1 MLTKRKFLKLG
12 AAAGLTIGLPSIVRA
27 QTIATLALG
36 TAKLH
41 VINDGFMQLPM
52 GLVFGNVPQE
62 ERQALLT
69 QNGLA
74 LDAVSPPCNVT
85 VLETDAGL
93 IVFDVGGGTN
103 FLSTLGG
110 FFDAFLEAGFD
121 PERVTD
127 VVFTHAHPDHLWGI
141 IDDFDEVIFPEA
153 RMHIARTEFDFWMD
167 VDTISKM
174 SPERQSFAV
183 GAKNRLGELADKF
196 SFFEFG
202 DEILD
207 GIEVVDTSGHTIGH
221 SSFVVRGG
229 DQPTMILGDALTH
242 PIISFEKPDWPTG
255 SDHDMEQGV
264 ATRAKL
270 LDRLSHDQMRV
281 IGYHITN
288 NGVGHVE
295 KSGAAY
301 RFVGAD

>member
-1 MLTKRKFLKLG
+1 MLTKREFLKLFT
-12 AAAGLTIGLPSIVRA
+12 AAGLAIGLPSIVRA
-27 QTIATLALG
+27 QTAATLSLG
-36 TAKLH
+36 NAKLH

-52 GLVFGNVPQE
+52 GFVYGSAPQA
-62 ERQALLT
+62 ERDALLI

-85 VLETDAGL
+85 VLETDEGL

-103 FLSTLGG
+103 FLSSLGG
-110 FFDAFLEAGFD
+110 FFDAFIEAGFD

-153 RMHIARTEFDFWMD
+153 KMHIARSEFDFWMD
-167 VDTISKM
+167 KNTISKM
-174 SPERQSFAV
+174 NPERQSFAV
-183 GAKNRLGELADKF
+183 GAKNRLGELADRF

-202 DEILD
+202 DEILG
-207 GIEVVDTSGHTIGH
+207 GIEAVDTSGHTIGH
-221 SSFVVRGG
+221 TSFVVHGG

-242 PIISFEKPDWPTG
+242 PIISFEKPNWPTG
-255 SDHDMEQGV
+255 SDHDMDQGI
-264 ATRAKL
+264 ATRLKL

-281 IGYHITN
+281 IGYHLTN
-288 NGVGHVE
+288 NGVGRVE
-295 KSGAAY
+295 QSGTAF
-301 RFVGAD
+301 RFVGS